1 MLASPSRY
9 LGPDPRGEERL
20 DKPKGCP
27 HVSPYYNAADPII
40 INGKGIDPFELSEG
54 NQFHDVH
61 RFGQKHDHAMRYNDA
76 NFKSSNGF

>member
-27 HVSPYYNAADPII
+27 HVSPFYNAADPII
-40 INGKGIDPFELSEG
+40 INGKGIDPFELSEEKPFI
-54 NQFHDVH
+54 QS
-61 RFGQKHDHAMRYNDA
+61 Q
-76 NFKSSNGF
+76 NGSLLSLQTVKGPQIA

>member
-1 MLASPSRY
+1 MASSSE
-9 LGPDPRGEERL
+9 LIGEERL
-20 DKPKGCP
+20 DNPPTKGCP
-27 HVSPYYNAADPII
+27 HVSPYYNAASPSI

-54 NQFHDVH
+54 NQSHDDH